1 MKITKA
7 FSLLAL
13 PFLCGSCTMINE
25 TMYAM
30 QENQDAIRRS
40 TATLEE
46 SIRLGQ
52 EANEKIK
59 RNLAQLDKINQKLR
73 ESTEEAK

>member
-1 MKITKA
+1 MKTIKA
-7 FSLLAL
+7 LYLLGIPL
-13 PFLCGSCTMINE
+13 VCGSCTMIND